1 MGDSIMNNLIQGMEK
16 YIQNIQNKIN
26 EIQKLAHDFQDSVL
40 EAQKFAADFQET
52 IIEMQL
58 LVQKYIKIALA
69 VLVAVIIIFFIRD
82 CFNWWMLVRIKK
94 QNLELLQKM
103 TRIIALLEED
113 IKKKII
119 RSNIMCLLAIIFFFG

>member
-1 MGDSIMNNLIQGMEK
+1 MNNLIQGMEK

-113 IKKKII
+113 IKKKD
-119 RSNIMCLLAIIFFFG
+119 NKK